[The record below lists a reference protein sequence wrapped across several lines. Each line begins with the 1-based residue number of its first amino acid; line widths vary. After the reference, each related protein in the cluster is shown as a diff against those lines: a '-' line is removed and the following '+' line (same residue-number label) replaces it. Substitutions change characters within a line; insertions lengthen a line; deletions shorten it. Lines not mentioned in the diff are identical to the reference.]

1 MTQGHPDEL
10 AVLRI
15 GDKGARVHA
24 VSSRQL
30 IVVTTMLDPGAPA
43 TGQHDSSNG
52 QARPAATEQDA
63 PPAATGAYYELRVE
77 ILRADDCDPQEI
89 VEALDG
95 WALQYDCIGFDRT
108 PDDAMW
114 DDACDFAVRV
124 LPAVARW
131 ANSTDGQALLRPA
144 TGQAPRGGVSAEEP
158 GEAQ

>member
-43 TGQHDSSNG
+43 TGQHDSPNG

-95 WALQYDCIGFDRT
+95 WALQ
-108 PDDAMW
+108 
-114 DDACDFAVRV
+114 
-124 LPAVARW
+124 
-131 ANSTDGQALLRPA
+131 
-144 TGQAPRGGVSAEEP
+144 
-158 GEAQ
+158 